1 MIKMILI
8 GLMIMMNAHDAYGGI
23 NFEPYFSY
31 RSTKGITSDRSKG
44 TETETIKNRE
54 EKGIRGGIG
63 FFSLLKIQA
72 SVGQSFTVTTK
83 KTNQISD
90 EYDEIDFE
98 KELNYDPNSEVKDLK
113 TKETD
118 SRANISVIVDP
129 SFWIFIARAK
139 IGVSARQRVVKVFEG
154 DTQVLKKEPPITYK
168 PVAGAGLGV
177 KFSYNMYAIAEYSVY
192 FYKFPEPEPFERS
205 VSLSLGFSI

>member
-1 MIKMILI
+1 MLSSQ
-8 GLMIMMNAHDAYGGI
+8 AAYSGI

-31 RSTKGITSDRSKG
+31 RSTKGITSDRSEG

-54 EKGIRGGIG
+54 EKGIRAGIG
-63 FFSLLKIQA
+63 IFSLLKIQA

-83 KTNQISD
+83 KTNQITD

-118 SRANISVIVDP
+118 SRANVSVIVDP
-129 SFWIFIARAK
+129 SFWIFIARVKA
-139 IGVSARQRVVKVFEG
+139 GVSARQRVVKVFEG
-154 DTQVLKKEPPITYK
+154 DTMVLKKEPAITYK
-168 PVAGAGLGV
+168 PIAGAGLGV
-177 KFSYNMYAIAEYSVY
+177 KFSYNMYAIAEYSFY
-192 FYKFPEPEPFERS
+192 FYKFPETEPFERS